1 MELGECKRP
10 HLRLHVRPDER
21 MHRGYRRAPVEV
33 SGLMKKSELLKAIP
47 EEILRHDLDTFMNP
61 QHKIVET
68 GCSTCQKHFGTIE
81 QFKRHLTDDV
91 LPPLLDRLSTGGQT

>member
-1 MELGECKRP
+1 MGGG
-10 HLRLHVRPDER
+10 V
-21 MHRGYRRAPVEV
+21 V
-33 SGLMKKSELLKAIP
+33 KKSELLKAIRD
-47 EEILRHDLDTFMNP
+47 EIQRHNLDTFMNP

-91 LPPLLDRLSTGGQT
+91 LPPLLDKLSTDSQASGEGR